1 MALGSVGEPG
11 GHFRADPGGPACEE
25 PPNFSI
31 VALKVS
37 CGSQSMEVRLLSRSE
52 AMVLEAGIFCLEDF
66 LEGGG
71 LSSVLVAGV
80 LPFTFLL

>member
-11 GHFRADPGGPACEE
+11 GHFRAEPGGPACEE

-52 AMVLEAGIFCLEDF
+52 AMVLEAGI
-66 LEGGG
+66 
-71 LSSVLVAGV
+71 SVRRKERKAN
-80 LPFTFLL
+80 P